1 MTRSFVRRGPVPLFQ
16 ALSLA
21 LSFLPLLSL
30 FTLLAFLLLL
40 AAPSRAQV
48 GLFPT
53 EIERLDVIAIERDG
67 RDIFAFDSLT
77 GRRATIRLELGEEIL
92 FEASRGRIG
101 LVLTDRRAL
110 GVAPGVA
117 WRELRYRL
125 KERVPEIG
133 LVDDRIAMVL
143 TDRRVLGFVSRGLW
157 VEESL
162 SPHESAEALRAGVA
176 VGVVVTNRRALGLA
190 VGRER
195 FVAIDLQVRESLESV
210 NARDTLVTVRTN
222 RRILAFSAPVG
233 TWSEQKRTIN

>member
-1 MTRSFVRRGPVPLFQ
+1 MPLPLFQ
-16 ALSLA
+16 ALSFA
-21 LSFLPLLSL
+21 LSFMSIA
-30 FTLLAFLLLL
+30 LLAFLLLFS
-40 AAPSRAQV
+40 APSRAQV
-48 GLFPT
+48 DLFPT
-53 EIERLDVIAIERDG
+53 EIERVDVIAIERDR
-67 RDIFAFDSLT
+67 RDLFAFDSVT

-110 GVAPGVA
+110 GVAPGVD

-125 KERVPEIG
+125 QERVPEIA

-143 TDRRVLGFVSRGLW
+143 TDRRVLGFVSRGVW
-157 VEESL
+157 IEESL

-195 FVAIDLQVRESLESV
+195 FVTIDLQVRESLESV

-222 RRILAFSAPVG
+222 RRILAFSAPNG
-233 TWSEQKRTIN
+233 IWSEQKRKIN

>member
-1 MTRSFVRRGPVPLFQ
+1 MTRCFVRRMPLPLFQ
-16 ALSLA
+16 ALSFA
-21 LSFLPLLSL
+21 LSFMSIA
-30 FTLLAFLLLL
+30 LLAFLLLFS
-40 AAPSRAQV
+40 APSRAQV

-53 EIERLDVIAIERDG
+53 EIERVDVIAIERDR
-67 RDIFAFDSLT
+67 RDLFAFDSVT

-110 GVAPGVA
+110 GVAPGVD
-117 WRELRYRL
+117 WRELGYRL
-125 KERVPEIG
+125 QERVPEIA

-143 TDRRVLGFVSRGLW
+143 TDRRVLGFVSRGVW
-157 VEESL
+157 IEESL

-176 VGVVVTNRRALGLA
+176 VGVVVTNRRALWLA

-195 FVAIDLQVRESLESV
+195 FVTIDLQVRESLESV

-222 RRILAFSAPVG
+222 RRILAFSAPNG
-233 TWSEQKRTIN
+233 IWSEQKRKIN